1 MKKILVTGRNGYV
14 ASNLIR
20 NLNKNY
26 YRVTC
31 IGRNSNDINLYD
43 YDNIKKAVKNSDVI
57 VHLAAIINPFDKEIW
72 KINVNYTKFIVN
84 EAKKFN
90 KKFIYLSTQN
100 VLFGK
105 DNYSKTKK
113 EAEKVVKTLNNY
125 VILRPTIIYGKN
137 ENRYVGRLI
146 GIIKNSYFVPIIGDG
161 EHKLQPIYID
171 DLIKII
177 KNCINKNI
185 KGIFLIPG
193 RSIISYNEL
202 IDLIAKK
209 LNLKRIKIHFP
220 IWFIRPFA
228 YLFQIFLK
236 NPPVTSVQLNN
247 IKMDQAYETKQIEK
261 LFNINLK
268 TINQGLDEIIK

>member
-1 MKKILVTGRNGYV
+1 MKKILITGRNGYV

-31 IGRNSNDINLYD
+31 ISRNSNNINLYD
-43 YDNIKKAVKNSDVI
+43 YDNIKKAIKNSDVI
-57 VHLAAIINPFDKEIW
+57 VHLAAITNPFDRNIW

-113 EAEKVVKTLNNY
+113 EAEKIVKMLNNY

-137 ENRYVGRLI
+137 ENRYIGRLI
-146 GIIKNSYFVPIIGDG
+146 SIIKNSYFVPIIGDG
-161 EHKLQPIYID
+161 EYKLQPIYID

-185 KGIFLIPG
+185 NGIFLIPG

-202 IDLIAKK
+202 ISLITKK
-209 LNLKRIKIHFP
+209 LNLKRGKIHFP

-247 IKMDQAYETKQIEK
+247 IKINQAYETKQIEK

-268 TINQGLDEIIK
+268 TINQGLNEIIK

>member
-1 MKKILVTGRNGYV
+1 MKKILITGRNGYV

-20 NLNKNY
+20 NLNKNH
-26 YRVTC
+26 YRITC
-31 IGRNSNDINLYD
+31 ISRNSNDINLYD
-43 YDNIKKAVKNSDVI
+43 YDNIKKAIKNSDVI
-57 VHLAAIINPFDKEIW
+57 VHLAAITNPFDRNIW

-105 DNYSKTKK
+105 DSYSKTKK

-125 VILRPTIIYGKN
+125 AILRPTIIYGKD
-137 ENRYVGRLI
+137 ENRYIGRLI
-146 GIIKNSYFVPIIGDG
+146 NIIKNSYFVPIISDG
-161 EHKLQPIYID
+161 EYKLQPIYID
-171 DLIKII
+171 DLVKII
-177 KNCINKNI
+177 KNCINKKIN
-185 KGIFLIPG
+185 GVFLIPG
-193 RSIISYNEL
+193 KTIISYNEL
-202 IDLIAKK
+202 INLITKK
-209 LNLKRIKIHFP
+209 LKLKRVKIHIP
-220 IWFIRPFA
+220 NWFIRPFA

-247 IKMDQAYETKQIEK
+247 IKINQAYETKQIEK